1 MSSLELEIKGLI
13 FHEIILL
20 GSTYIIQNFQRSVSM
35 KGLVLEID
43 SVSIMFLYQQKAF
56 QRL

>member
-1 MSSLELEIKGLI
+1 MSSLELEIKWLI

-35 KGLVLEID
+35 KGLALEID

>member
-20 GSTYIIQNFQRSVSM
+20 GSTYIIQNFQRSDSM

>member
-13 FHEIILL
+13 FHETILL